1 MPRTLVHTSRDGRF
15 RMYKT
20 TRDSNKTVWK
30 ARAMRLKRS
39 ITLRGL
45 PAQMARSIPF
55 KRTMYCKLPY
65 SESLTNMNSG
75 LIGVFGVEN
84 VYRLGSIFDP
94 QFAVGGHQPIGRDI
108 LAQIYNKYKV
118 YGVMVDLHWT
128 DAGGDG
134 GICGIMINSSSDS
147 TTLQGLSAETAV
159 EKPNVFRGF
168 VNDTGSQQWHF
179 KKYFDLGKIEGLT
192 RGQFKNDISL
202 YSAQMATDP
211 TLSPFLRLAVANI
224 QQTSGIKV
232 HCDVKLTYHVKFFD
246 PITLAK
252 S

>member
-1 MPRTLVHTSRDGRF
+1 MPYTIRYRKVR
-15 RMYKT
+15 
-20 TRDSNKTVWK
+20 
-30 ARAMRLKRS
+30 RAMRSKNDYVS
-39 ITLRGL
+39 QYSKNKNLRVGRRRTFVGL

-55 KRTMYCKLPY
+55 KRSMYCRLPY
-65 SESLTNMNSG
+65 SESLTNMTSG
-75 LIGVFGVEN
+75 LIGVFGTEN

-94 QFAVGGHQPIGRDI
+94 NFAVGGHQPIGRDI

-118 YGVMVDLHWT
+118 YGVTVDLHWS

-134 GICGIMINSSSDS
+134 GICGVMINSSSDS
-147 TTLQGLSAETAV
+147 TTLAGMSAETAV

-168 VNDTGSQQWHF
+168 VNDTGNQQWHF

-192 RGQFKNDISL
+192 SSQFKNDIQQ
-202 YSAQMATDP
+202 YCAGMGTDP
-211 TLSPFLRLAVANI
+211 TLTPYLRLSVANI
-224 QQTSGIKV
+224 AQTSGIKV
-232 HCDVKLTYHVKFFD
+232 HCDVKLTYHVKFYD

>member
-1 MPRTLVHTSRDGRF
+1 MGFFTKVRQSGFRPIRDLPRIEKIYQKRA
-15 RMYKT
+15 
-20 TRDSNKTVWK
+20 K
-30 ARAMRLKRS
+30 AVRRRVRS
-39 ITLRGL
+39 IRGI

-65 SESLTNMNSG
+65 SESLTNMTSG
-75 LIGVFGVEN
+75 LIGVFGTEN

-118 YGVMVDLHWT
+118 YGVTVDLHWS

-147 TTLQGLSAETAV
+147 TTLAGMSAETAV

-168 VNDTGSQQWHF
+168 VNDTGNQQFHF

-192 RGQFKNDISL
+192 RGQFTNDIQQ
-202 YSAQMATDP
+202 YCAQMATDP
-211 TLSPFLRLAVANI
+211 TLTPFLRLAVANI
-224 QQTSGIKV
+224 AQTSGVKV
-232 HCDVKLTYHVKFFD
+232 HCDVKLTYHVKFYD
-246 PITLAK
+246 PVTLAK